1 MSTRV
6 LLVCG
11 SLQAASANR
20 AALDVIAAELATRH
34 VQVDVADEIGRLPI
48 FDPVLE
54 PDDASPVTSWR
65 ARLAAADAVVF
76 AVPEYAGGLAG
87 GIKNATDWIVGSA
100 ELYTKPAVV
109 VSAGT
114 SGGEHARRQLVQ
126 SLTWQGAHVVG
137 ELGIAAPR
145 TKSDA
150 SGAYTHEPTIEALRA
165 LAARV
170 LEVVTMPADVRVA
183 LAVEVTGRYAI
194 DPAHVAPV

>member
-150 SGAYTHEPTIEALRA
+150 SGAYTHGPTIEALRA

-170 LEVVTMPADVRVA
+170 LEVVAMPGDVRVA